1 MKSRGSLALLKFFNL
16 FIHIFFEKKKAL
28 NSKSRARKK
37 GLGGGRKVEAI

>member
-16 FIHIFFEKKKAL
+16 FIHFFLKKKAL